1 MTAVEA
7 HGLLDGFSHRLD
19 GAVARGSIAVWRVAD
34 VAGAAVGLIVL
45 LPIFV
50 IVALAVRLD
59 SPGPVLFRQ
68 RRVGLGEQPF
78 TVNKF
83 RTMRSGATSQ
93 PHRDYISGMIHG
105 DAQSSTR
112 RASQLYKVVDDDR
125 VTRVGRVLRR
135 WSLDELPQLWNVL
148 WGEMSLVGPR
158 PAIPYELDHYEPD
171 WRRRFSVK
179 PGMTGLWQVS
189 GRSELTFTE
198 MIRLDLVYASTC
210 SLWLNVRILAKTAV
224 VVLRGRGAA

>member
-1 MTAVEA
+1 VTAVEA
-7 HGLLDGFSHRLD
+7 HGLLGGFSQRLD
-19 GAVARGSIAVWRVAD
+19 GAVARGTSTLWRVAD
-34 VAGAAVGLIVL
+34 VAGAAVGLVVL
-45 LPIFV
+45 LPILV
-50 IVALAVRLD
+50 IVALAVKLD

-68 RRVGLGEQPF
+68 RRVGLREQPF

-83 RTMRSGATSQ
+83 RTMRSGAASQ
-93 PHRDYISGMIHG
+93 PHREYISGMIHG

-158 PAIPYELDHYEPD
+158 PAIPYELDHYERD
-171 WRRRFSVK
+171 WYGRFSVK

-189 GRSELTFTE
+189 GRSELTFRE
-198 MIRLDLVYASTC
+198 MIRLDLVYASTW